1 MTYYEERKVSL
12 KLQKLSLSTFFHVFF
27 THEKNTVQSAK
38 QLCLYNVMIGTLF
51 FRGIRWMYF
60 FRHCVICGPSDSTV
74 SEDAGIEPRTVANLA
89 LAVQTLESLG
99 QISSTMA

>member
-1 MTYYEERKVSL
+1 MTYYEEKEVSL

-51 FRGIRWMYF
+51 PGEFVGFLKYSRIGF
-60 FRHCVICGPSDSTV
+60 AAKSTLR
-74 SEDAGIEPRTVANLA
+74 IKI
-89 LAVQTLESLG
+89 QC
-99 QISSTMA
+99 